1 MSQAVAHE
9 HKLKWPEEEKKMSN
23 PFAGT
28 WTYRSFLNNPAPV
41 GNDPSKL
48 EALLFAEA
56 VWTVHHTADTVFKG
70 ELSFGPNNVMDLN
83 GVVTPAQAGH
93 TAHAHIVGT
102 GRAGTSTEHLFYDYD
117 GSLTEHWPNGVS
129 QVPAITGSVIRVKP
143 HDGEAAGL
151 VASFIAVKA
160 G

>member
-1 MSQAVAHE
+1 V
-9 HKLKWPEEEKKMSN
+9 SN

-28 WTYRSFLNNPAPV
+28 WTYRSFLNNPVAV
-41 GNDPSKL
+41 GNDPAKL

-56 VWTVHHTADTVFKG
+56 QWTVTDTPAKVFEG
-70 ELSFGPNNVMDLN
+70 ELSFGPGNAMDLK
-83 GVVTPAQAGH
+83 GVVSPAYGGAG
-93 TAHAHIVGT
+93 AHVHIVGR
-102 GRAGTSTEHLFYDYD
+102 GRPGTSTEHLFYDYD
-117 GSLTEHWPNGVS
+117 GSLTEHWPNGVN

-143 HDGEAAGL
+143 HDGQPAGL